1 MQPNVIENFINRSEA
16 IDLNNYLRS
25 IAVINP
31 KNILSVYLTDVQ
43 INNQDN
49 NEVIK
54 FKNLILSLIDK
65 INNQFKFSEGFLK
78 LDRAMYQALKIG
90 EGIGWHTDTRG
101 GVEGYG
107 ENYYSAL
114 LYLNDDYEGGEILFY
129 DNNSGTLESA
139 TSYKPSPGTLIY
151 FKGDDNYPHSV
162 NDITYGERCNI
173 ILFYKKDK

>member
-25 IAVINP
+25 IAIMNP
-31 KNILSVYLTDVQ
+31 KNILSVYLTDIQ
-43 INNQDN
+43 INNQDSD
-49 NEVIK
+49 EVIK
-54 FKNLILSLIDK
+54 FKNLILSLINK
-65 INNQFKFSEGFLK
+65 INNQFKFSERYLK
-78 LDRAMYQALKIG
+78 LDRAMYQVLETGKN
-90 EGIGWHTDTRG
+90 IGWHTDTQG

-129 DNNSGTLESA
+129 DNNSGSLESA
-139 TSYKPSPGTLIY
+139 TSYKPLPGTLIY

-162 NDITYGERCNI
+162 NNVISGERCNI
-173 ILFYKKDK
+173 IYFYRKNE